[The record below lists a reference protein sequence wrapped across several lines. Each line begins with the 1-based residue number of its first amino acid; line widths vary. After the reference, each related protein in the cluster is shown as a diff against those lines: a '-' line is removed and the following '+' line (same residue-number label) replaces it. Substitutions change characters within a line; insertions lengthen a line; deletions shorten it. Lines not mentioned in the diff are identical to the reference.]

1 MLFTEPPLV
10 VHREAATEKA
20 VTKASRQHDFI
31 FCANIVGTLGN
42 AIQALQAFLIIADRL
57 QARGWRVLV
66 LLPAVG
72 LHEYDREPL
81 PEYAN
86 GTGWEELFDLTPLKK
101 ILDIEEVT
109 DTVAERRRV
118 TCWEESCE
126 ISVWSMAQVRVQ
138 DLREVQVP
146 HVWMGPGKE
155 EWMFSQLYDNLESL
169 AGSTYA
175 APIRVFWQMQRFSPT
190 RCAPFVY
197 PEAAQRISEHLQPKL
212 VASDSGIQKQ
222 CGQWSAWVA
231 STVKEVDPNLISS
244 SALARAGRTN
254 AARFA
259 ELPSDTT
266 FTIIGTNV
274 SQSLQN
280 TGILSASNA
289 LNLSS
294 LRAVFQDIVYVIDR
308 DGSAACTC
316 GIFALHGGCDHAT
329 FADSLQIRARPP
341 KLDLNQLPATTR
353 QKGRKRKAE
362 PPTSTQEPCAFVYV
376 SHILRRDGLWPLQS
390 ASGWFTQPIQAAIGR
405 VAVAIGELL
414 EEQQISCANFYVKL
428 LGLSGQDFVEL
439 VEQGAREGKVGFV
452 AKRLKKRNCKLCMAG
467 NMEIL
472 QRASYAPLLVAE
484 PDTFWP
490 DLPASRLLAQEK
502 PVAYLYGEVLSKRRW
517 DAELEKYV
525 EPVPNITLRRLNCS
539 TPQVGWVMRVECSF
553 LFWRHT
559 DVGLCLSEVM

>member
-212 VASDSGIQKQ
+212 VAS
-222 CGQWSAWVA
+222 
-231 STVKEVDPNLISS
+231 
-244 SALARAGRTN
+244 
-254 AARFA
+254 
-259 ELPSDTT
+259 
-266 FTIIGTNV
+266 
-274 SQSLQN
+274 
-280 TGILSASNA
+280 
-289 LNLSS
+289 
-294 LRAVFQDIVYVIDR
+294 
-308 DGSAACTC
+308 
-316 GIFALHGGCDHAT
+316 
-329 FADSLQIRARPP
+329 
-341 KLDLNQLPATTR
+341 
-353 QKGRKRKAE
+353 
-362 PPTSTQEPCAFVYV
+362 EPCAFVYV

-539 TPQVGWVMRVECSF
+539 TPQVYRGHCLDEPQEGSYECWPDS
-553 LFWRHT
+553 
-559 DVGLCLSEVM
+559 